1 MEKIKGQAPALT
13 RRVALFIFLIFI
25 VWRSVLF
32 GLGAI
37 ADRFLEYKP
46 TFPYAD
52 TLLTR
57 YDLPRWVYSW
67 ANFDG
72 VHYITITE
80 KGYFGTGLV
89 QAFFPFYPWLLR
101 IGYLA
106 TDKHL
111 NTLLFGLIVS
121 NIATYI
127 AAVVWFGFLAD
138 TLGRKKA
145 WIGLALFFCF
155 PTALFWGAFYTESIF
170 FAAVVGA
177 FWAIR
182 RQHWWLATLLTCIAT
197 STRVVGIFLVPALFI
212 EVWQQWQDIQDPQW
226 KKVPFIKQFKIFIQE
241 HWRILLL
248 LLWGSAGLV
257 AYMIYLYFIFNDPLY
272 FLHVQSEFGAGRQVG
287 IVVYPQVAW
296 RAIKILLTTDHT
308 NWRYYTS
315 VLEFLAGSLGLLGL
329 LCAAKKTR
337 ISYVLFSLGAF
348 LLPTVTG
355 TFSSMPRYILVCF
368 PLYLILIE
376 VLAERK
382 VIRALVF
389 TVFILT
395 LIINTFLFVQGY
407 WLS

>member
-1 MEKIKGQAPALT
+1 MAKTNGQDPALT
-13 RRVALFIFLIFI
+13 RRIALFIFLLFI

-37 ADRFLEYKP
+37 ADQFLAYQP

-89 QAFFPFYPWLLR
+89 QAFFPFFPWFMRLA
-101 IGYLA
+101 YLA

-111 NTLLFGLIVS
+111 NTLLFGLILS
-121 NIATYI
+121 NLAAYI

-182 RQHWWLATLLTCIAT
+182 RQHWWLTTLLTCIAT
-197 STRVVGIFLVPALFI
+197 STRVVGIFLVPALLLD
-212 EVWQQWQDIQDPQW
+212 VWQQWQEIQDPHW
-226 KKVPFIKQFKIFIQE
+226 NKVPLFKQIKIFAQE
-241 HWRILLL
+241 HWRIVLL
-248 LLWGSAGLV
+248 LLWGSAGLIG
-257 AYMIYLYFIFNDPLY
+257 YMIYLYFTFNDPLY
-272 FLHVQSEFGAGRQVG
+272 FLHVQSEFGAGRQEGFVS
-287 IVVYPQVAW
+287 YPQVAW
-296 RAIKILLTTDHT
+296 RSMKILLTTDHT

-315 VLEFLAGSLGLLGL
+315 ILEFLASSLGLFGL
-329 LCAAKKTR
+329 LLGVMRTR
-337 ISYVLFSLGAF
+337 ISYVFFSLGAF
-348 LLPTVTG
+348 FLPTVTG

-376 VLAERK
+376 LLAERK
-382 VIRALVF
+382 ILRVLVF
-389 TVFILT
+389 SVFTLS
-395 LIINTFLFVQGY
+395 LIINTLLFIQGY